1 MVEEERSRQGEDEL
15 MSGTEQLRM
24 EDREADQEQAP
35 GMIIGN
41 YIHSYNLGG
50 KNVELYYGLRK

>member
-41 YIHSYNLGG
+41 YIHSYNLGE
-50 KNVELYYGLRK
+50 KT